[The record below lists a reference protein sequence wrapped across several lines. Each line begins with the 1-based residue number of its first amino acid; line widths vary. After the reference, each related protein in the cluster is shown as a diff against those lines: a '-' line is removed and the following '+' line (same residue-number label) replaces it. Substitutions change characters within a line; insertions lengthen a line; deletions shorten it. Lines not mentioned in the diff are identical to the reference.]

1 MSWTTCFLIYFKT
14 FWETYEHEMNINNI
28 QLFFF
33 LRNLFQSTRL
43 HIKGILRV
51 VQQFSAW

>member
-28 QLFFF
+28 QLNK
-33 LRNLFQSTRL
+33 R
-43 HIKGILRV
+43 GIEEHR
-51 VQQFSAW
+51 FSNAYN